1 VLNTRQSRR
10 REARASAADGI
21 VAKSLTQEEVE
32 ALAAFRLEVRRYLA
46 FAQRAA
52 ENNGVTMQQNQA
64 LLAIRAA
71 PDQTLTVGELAE
83 LLFLRHH
90 SAVELTNRLETAGLV
105 VRRKDQQDARKV
117 VLALTQRGSE
127 TLSQLAGDHLKE
139 IQEHGPELA
148 RSLRRLIRGVPNAK
162 RVG

>member
-1 VLNTRQSRR
+1 MLNSRTV
-10 REARASAADGI
+10 EMAGGYLGAVSGAAM
-21 VAKSLTQEEVE
+21 KSLSQEEVE

-52 ENNGVTMQQNQA
+52 ENSGVTMQQNQA

-105 VRRKDQQDARKV
+105 VRRKDPQDARKV
-117 VLALTQRGSE
+117 ALALTQRGSE
-127 TLSQLAGDHLKE
+127 TLAQLAGDHLKE
-139 IQEHGPELA
+139 IQEHGPELS
-148 RSLRRLIRGVPNAK
+148 RSLRRLIRGAA
-162 RVG
+162 RARQGD